1 RSANVNGVFAEPEP
15 ISESPMTIFVEA
27 EHAVSDVSAANLCVS
42 TSEAAP
48 GSTPLLFCDAV
59 VEGHKLRML
68 VDLGV
73 SHCIGKPGNVV
84 PFPVEQK
91 VNITARGFDGKSES
105 RVPWLQQANPSIDW
119 PRGMIRGLDAE
130 SGTHAADSR
139 PDIAPFSWYTLEV
152 KEFVG
157 GLRAGAYAEIY
168 RVEMRRTHKLDDV
181 PTFVARPLHDFKDV
195 MSDELPSGFLPE
207 RSIEHGMQMKP
218 DAKTRKSVI
227 WASST
232 RSITY
237 VWG

>member
-1 RSANVNGVFAEPEP
+1 
-15 ISESPMTIFVEA
+15 MTIFVEA

-105 RVPWLQQANPSIDW
+105 RVVCTGKLVVSVERCQSTQ
-119 PRGMIRGLDAE
+119 
-130 SGTHAADSR
+130 
-139 PDIAPFSWYTLEV
+139 APF
-152 KEFVG
+152 
-157 GLRAGAYAEIY
+157 LRGQVI
-168 RVEMRRTHKLDDV
+168 RRHKLRMLVDLGASHCIGKPGNVV
-181 PTFVARPLHDFKDV
+181 PFPVEQKVNITARGFDGKSESRVVCTGKLVVSVERCQSTQAPFLSGQVIKRK
-195 MSDELPSGFLPE
+195 MASSANLGSSRLTLPSTGPE
-207 RSIEHGMQMKP
+207 
-218 DAKTRKSVI
+218 A
-227 WASST
+227 
-232 RSITY
+232 
-237 VWG
+237 

>member
-1 RSANVNGVFAEPEP
+1 MGQLDQIDHLCVGLKEETRQERYGFSSYLLRGLSSAPIVFLLQGTLTSHPRLPQETTAGKRLRSANVNGVFAEPEP

-68 VDLGV
+68 VDLGA

-105 RVPWLQQANPSIDW
+105 RVVCTGKLVVSVERCQSTQ
-119 PRGMIRGLDAE
+119 
-130 SGTHAADSR
+130 
-139 PDIAPFSWYTLEV
+139 APFL
-152 KEFVG
+152 
-157 GLRAGAYAEIY
+157 
-168 RVEMRRTHKLDDV
+168 
-181 PTFVARPLHDFKDV
+181 
-195 MSDELPSGFLPE
+195 SG
-207 RSIEHGMQMKP
+207 
-218 DAKTRKSVI
+218 
-227 WASST
+227 
-232 RSITY
+232 
-237 VWG
+237 